1 MARIQTY
8 QSDQAISSN
17 DLWIGTDGDNSNR
30 TKNFS
35 PVNLAKYFNSSE
47 GVNKTNAITFKYQT
61 LDPGESR
68 EPGTISFS
76 NSNPATINFS
86 AITSIMVSKRSLGLN
101 YVDGYLSNL
110 QDTTIIIHK
119 GDTVNKYGVY
129 LVSSIE
135 ENALDPNFF
144 DLNMTFIQGNSGL
157 EEDKEYILS
166 VVDFSQG
173 TSVTP
178 DATSIIKGKI
188 RLAGDLGGTA
198 DAPTVP
204 GLANKE
210 NTIAAGTTSQ
220 YWRGDK
226 TWQTLDKSAVGL
238 GNVDNTSDANKPV
251 STAVQ
256 TALNAK
262 EDKSNKSTAT
272 GLGTSDDLY
281 PTQNAVKTYVDT
293 QVASTTIPDAT
304 ATTKGKIKLAGDL
317 GGTADAPT
325 VPALANKV
333 DKVIGKGLSTNDY
346 TTTEKD
352 KLAGIASGAEVN
364 VNADWNAT
372 SGDAQILNKPSIPS
386 ISGLA
391 TESYVDSKVEDTIVD
406 GITTKAPSQNAVFDA
421 LDLKKSK
428 KIITILAV
436 GQSNMCGHFTG
447 GGDYSTN
454 ANVKVWNGSAW
465 VIADLMQEP
474 FLEQD
479 LFNTKPNNNLAFH
492 FAKQLQEDTD
502 NEIRIITSFHTG
514 QPIEYWNTGGAA
526 WTALTGKIS
535 SSSTSKIDIIL
546 FMQGEANKNETAS
559 SYAEK
564 FNTFLTNIRNLSEVA
579 DNVPFVCGELKEGTI
594 YSVQNAF
601 FDNIRSYVTDNF
613 VVTAKTKE
621 LPVDGGVNDTFAI
634 HYSGASLVKMGRE
647 RFYNAFLNSN
657 KNATDNTLD
666 RLVVNTATPEN
677 GFNVINGDLSIG
689 NNNTRLYA
697 GSYSSSP
704 TESYLQSRNTTNNQS
719 LRLLATKFI
728 FENKIVDN
736 SQTFIGI
743 NNLNPTANLDIVGD
757 LALSTSLN
765 SGWAVGVNNL
775 GTTNAHGMYVNIGA
789 SSTGLPFAVYKN
801 FSSLFQVSN
810 NGNVGIGTTHPKSK
824 LHIVG
829 LPEYLDNA
837 TAIAGGLTVG
847 AFYHTA
853 GVLKVVI

>member
-35 PVNLAKYFNSSE
+35 PVRLAQYFNASE
-47 GVNKTNAITFKYQT
+47 GVNKPNSITFKYQT

-86 AITSIMVSKRSLGLN
+86 AITSIMVSKRSLGLK
-101 YVDGYLSNL
+101 YVDAYLSNL
-110 QDTTIIIHK
+110 NSATIIIHK
-119 GDTVNKYGVY
+119 GDSINNYGVY
-129 LVSSIE
+129 IVSSIV
-135 ENALDPNFF
+135 ENTLDANFF
-144 DLNMTFIQGNSGL
+144 DLNISFIQGNNGL

-166 VVDFSQG
+166 VIDFAQ
-173 TSVTP
+173 
-178 DATSIIKGKI
+178 
-188 RLAGDLGGTA
+188 
-198 DAPTVP
+198 
-204 GLANKE
+204 
-210 NTIAAGTTSQ
+210 
-220 YWRGDK
+220 
-226 TWQTLDKSAVGL
+226 
-238 GNVDNTSDANKPV
+238 
-251 STAVQ
+251 
-256 TALNAK
+256 
-262 EDKSNKSTAT
+262 
-272 GLGTSDDLY
+272 
-281 PTQNAVKTYVDT
+281 
-293 QVASTTIPDAT
+293 ASSSIPDAT
-304 ATTKGKIKLAGDL
+304 TTLKGKIKLAGDL
-317 GGTADAPT
+317 SGTADLPT
-325 VPALANKV
+325 VPALEDKV
-333 DKVIGKGLSTNDY
+333 DKVAGKGLSTEDY
-346 TTTEKD
+346 TTAEKD
-352 KLAGIASGAEVN
+352 KLSGIQAGAEVN

-677 GFNVINGDLSIG
+677 GFNVINGLLSVGDGI
-689 NNNTRLYA
+689 
-697 GSYSSSP
+697 
-704 TESYLQSRNTTNNQS
+704 
-719 LRLLATKFI
+719 TKFYSGSFGLNSIFIQARTASTNGILRYMGSKHI
-728 FENKIVDN
+728 FENSIASNVP
-736 SQTFIGI
+736 TFIGI

-757 LALSTSLN
+757 LTLSTSSN
-765 SGWAVGVNNL
+765 SGWAAGVNNL
-775 GTTNAHGMYVNIGA
+775 GTTNANGMYVNIGA
-789 SSTGLPFAVYKN
+789 SSTGLPFVVYKN

-810 NGNVGIGTTHPKSK
+810 NGNVGIGTTDPKSK

-837 TAIAGGLTVG
+837 AAIAGGLTVG